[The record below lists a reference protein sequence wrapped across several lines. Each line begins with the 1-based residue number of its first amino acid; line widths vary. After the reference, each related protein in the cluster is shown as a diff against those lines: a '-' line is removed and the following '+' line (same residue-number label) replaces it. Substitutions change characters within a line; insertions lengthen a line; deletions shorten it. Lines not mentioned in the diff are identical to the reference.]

1 MELHLH
7 KPIESTSVVKPAIK
21 AAVQYVI
28 VNFGEAEWGTARV
41 LLLDEDNNAIAA
53 HDVAITVA
61 ESEGWTGDDAY
72 ILSLATKKLGL

>member
-7 KPIESTSVVKPAIK
+7 QQITSTPVVKPAIK

-28 VNFGEAEWGTARV
+28 VNFGETEWATARV

-53 HDVAITVA
+53 HDVAITVE
-61 ESEGWTGDDAY
+61 ESEQWQGDDAY
-72 ILSLATKKLGL
+72 VLALALQKLGL